1 MPNATQRGTS
11 AYGGLIANA
20 ESKDANL
27 HRGSQ
32 SVVSMT
38 AMRQSLLL
46 GSIAAARLT
55 RCVPLSVTGW
65 VRAIPTR
72 TAGSAKEVR
81 VADFSKPTYG
91 CDRPRAV
98 RAISTRPN
106 DTWLTIVAYR
116 SFYDV
121 PRLILAM
128 DDAARFWVMDCRFL
142 DDIEDYSDSYDLFSI
157 GRRDDRAVVL
167 DDYLNHAIGD
177 YVRSVKVSDV
187 EFDATHRHRLRLLDS
202 ERER

>member
-1 MPNATQRGTS
+1 M
-11 AYGGLIANA
+11 
-20 ESKDANL
+20 
-27 HRGSQ
+27 
-32 SVVSMT
+32 
-38 AMRQSLLL
+38 
-46 GSIAAARLT
+46 
-55 RCVPLSVTGW
+55 
-65 VRAIPTR
+65 
-72 TAGSAKEVR
+72 
-81 VADFSKPTYG
+81 ADFSKPADG
-91 CDRPRAV
+91 RDRPRAM
-98 RAISTRPN
+98 RDASTQTN
-106 DTWLTIVAYR
+106 DPWLTIVAHR